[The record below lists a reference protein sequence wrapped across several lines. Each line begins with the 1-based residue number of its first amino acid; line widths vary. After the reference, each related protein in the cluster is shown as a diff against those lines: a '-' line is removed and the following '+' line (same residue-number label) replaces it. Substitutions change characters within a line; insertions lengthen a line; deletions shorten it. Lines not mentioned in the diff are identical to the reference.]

1 MLVVNETK
9 NRIAG
14 YIGGNVLMQMSR
26 AYGQGLE
33 IFMTHPAPDMS
44 YRVEI
49 EAMQPIVLDGDLDK
63 LDDYVASLPLLY
75 MSTESALK
83 HTAVSR
89 AMRRAG
95 MPVRVDGAKVES
107 GVNEQPMTVEET
119 REGAMNRHANLK
131 KLGVRAEYYATIESG
146 QHPIHPAHS
155 LFGCAVVLLER
166 AGEPV
171 RVGIDVDIEFPRAML
186 DKVPSQYPDLGVL
199 VQQEYGAVDK
209 DPYPYLTHGK
219 LTRQRALETAVYN
232 VAVQL

>member
-1 MLVVNETK
+1 MEPEFVNGLRKTDAETMEIAEMVLGKVGKSLVS
-9 NRIAG
+9 
-14 YIGGNVLMQMSR
+14 M
-26 AYGQGLE
+26 
-33 IFMTHPAPDMS
+33 
-44 YRVEI
+44 VE
-49 EAMQPIVLDGDLDK
+49 
-63 LDDYVASLPLLY
+63 
-75 MSTESALK
+75 
-83 HTAVSR
+83 
-89 AMRRAG
+89 
-95 MPVRVDGAKVES
+95 
-107 GVNEQPMTVEET
+107 
-119 REGAMNRHANLK
+119 
-131 KLGVRAEYYATIESG
+131 KLGVQAEYYATIESG